1 MESEQCDPPSYLSSW
16 LATAGDWFDPAE
28 LYNQQDQDPAVPL
41 PFLSSQTT
49 FSSPTSRHP
58 FTLRGR
64 TQVRKRNRSM
74 NSDTAS
80 NASGETTRTRAT
92 TTSATSFQNRP
103 ILYPTPPSTRQ
114 RSPSPTRKVLSQLKL
129 ATPSLR
135 VCQPDVRLEQPPA
148 VRRLR
153 SILIAKLSSEVIPYS
168 LETRLRAADPDQF
181 EGSQAFGALSHLFE
195 DATTVRP
202 ASYTDALW
210 QTTDKIYNEAR
221 RCYDNHL
228 DESAWMKV
236 VNNVLES
243 AELGQDSS
251 MLRVHSI
258 QTQSIDAA
266 FLPQHASQSFAKK
279 ADLALAFSS
288 DHPAVAI
295 AIEPVHKAN
304 PDMALS
310 QMTDAYT
317 STVPLV
323 CCLEVKERGGDYNEA
338 IIQLGIWCAA
348 GLERLRGLRALGRS
362 DSGRDLEEDEELSP
376 FLGWTVVGHDWK
388 FHISWKDTSGN
399 VIVLGPWRLL
409 NAGTGS
415 HTEIL
420 ILIALIQNVKR
431 WLEGEYWAWLCRNVL
446 DRLR

>member
-1 MESEQCDPPSYLSSW
+1 MANL
-16 LATAGDWFDPAE
+16 
-28 LYNQQDQDPAVPL
+28 V
-41 PFLSSQTT
+41 QT
-49 FSSPTSRHP
+49 R
-58 FTLRGR
+58 
-64 TQVRKRNRSM
+64 M
-74 NSDTAS
+74 
-80 NASGETTRTRAT
+80 
-92 TTSATSFQNRP
+92 
-103 ILYPTPPSTRQ
+103 
-114 RSPSPTRKVLSQLKL
+114 
-129 ATPSLR
+129 
-135 VCQPDVRLEQPPA
+135 
-148 VRRLR
+148 
-153 SILIAKLSSEVIPYS
+153 
-168 LETRLRAADPDQF
+168 RAADPDQF
-181 EGSQAFGALSHLFE
+181 EGIQAFGTSSCLFE
-195 DATTVRP
+195 DPSIVRP

-266 FLPQHASQSFAKK
+266 FLPKHASQSFAKK

-295 AIEPVHKAN
+295 ATEPVHKAH
-304 PDMALS
+304 PDISLS

-338 IIQLGIWCAA
+338 ITQLGIWCAA
-348 GLERLRGLRALGRS
+348 GLERLRGLRALGRN
-362 DSGRDLEEDEELSP
+362 DQEDKELPP

-388 FHISWKDTSGN
+388 FHISWKDTDGN
-399 VIVLGPWRLL
+399 MVMFPFPSALRSRIIENPTLTSVLSHRLCL
-409 NAGTGS
+409 
-415 HTEIL
+415 
-420 ILIALIQNVKR
+420 ALGV
-431 WLEGEYWAWLCRNVL
+431 Y
-446 DRLR
+446 

>member
-1 MESEQCDPPSYLSSW
+1 
-16 LATAGDWFDPAE
+16 
-28 LYNQQDQDPAVPL
+28 V
-41 PFLSSQTT
+41 
-49 FSSPTSRHP
+49 
-58 FTLRGR
+58 
-64 TQVRKRNRSM
+64 
-74 NSDTAS
+74 
-80 NASGETTRTRAT
+80 
-92 TTSATSFQNRP
+92 
-103 ILYPTPPSTRQ
+103 
-114 RSPSPTRKVLSQLKL
+114 
-129 ATPSLR
+129 
-135 VCQPDVRLEQPPA
+135 
-148 VRRLR
+148 
-153 SILIAKLSSEVIPYS
+153 
-168 LETRLRAADPDQF
+168 DPDQAEGF
-181 EGSQAFGALSHLFE
+181 EAFGAYCHLLE
-195 DATTVRP
+195 DPTIVHQ

-243 AELGQDSS
+243 AELGLDSS

-258 QTQSIDAA
+258 QTQSIDPA

-288 DHPAVAI
+288 DHPTVAT
-295 AIEPVHKAN
+295 AIEPVHKTN

-348 GLERLRGLRALGRS
+348 GLERLRGLWTLSRS
-362 DSGRDLEEDEELSP
+362 DSGRDLGEDQEQEELPP

-388 FHISWKDTSGN
+388 FHISWKDAGGN
-399 VIVLGPWRLL
+399 VVSSLL
-409 NAGTGS
+409 FRS
-415 HTEIL
+415 
-420 ILIALIQNVKR
+420 ALLPQFT
-431 WLEGEYWAWLCRNVL
+431 L
-446 DRLR
+446 DH